1 MRTAAAYIRVSTDG
15 QLEYSPDSQLKVIRD
30 YAQKHDFL
38 LPEAYIFP
46 GRGGYQRKGSQK
58 QLAFMRMIGI
68 AKQKPKPFD
77 CIILWKF
84 SRFARSRRDS
94 IVYKTMLRKQL
105 GIDVVSVTEQLGDD
119 KLSLLLEAVIEAMDE
134 YYSINLAEE
143 VKRGM
148 LEKVSRGEPVTPPPF
163 GYRMQEKQYSTRSH
177 YRPHCSV
184 DVPPMRAGGS
194 VQRNR
199 PPAQRHGDSHRTRA
213 TLGNARSRLSLAQPR
228 LSGENPLEPP
238 SGDEA
243 IAPRRASPLGWDAP
257 SPSGSLSMGGIP
269 AAIEPKR
276 MQAEQACSSNSLSP
290 AWPCIL
296 LHLRRTVGQNL
307 PRRPAMQR
315 LCPRA
320 LFCLP
325 LHFHAENGRMDLM
338 HPGSR
343 PPPTCFRKE
352 PLPPRGFFKSI
363 SIAT

>member
-1 MRTAAAYIRVSTDG
+1 M
-15 QLEYSPDSQLKVIRD
+15 
-30 YAQKHDFL
+30 
-38 LPEAYIFP
+38 
-46 GRGGYQRKGSQK
+46 
-58 QLAFMRMIGI
+58 
-68 AKQKPKPFD
+68 
-77 CIILWKF
+77 
-84 SRFARSRRDS
+84 ARE
-94 IVYKTMLRKQL
+94 T
-105 GIDVVSVTEQLGDD
+105 
-119 KLSLLLEAVIEAMDE
+119 SLLMTR
-134 YYSINLAEE
+134 N
-143 VKRGM
+143 
-148 LEKVSRGEPVTPPPF
+148 F
-163 GYRMQEKQYSTRSH
+163 GIMAHIDAGKTIHTRSH

-307 PRRPAMQR
+307 PRCPAMQR

-320 LFCLP
+320 LFCFP

-363 SIAT
+363 SIATWTGTEKVGASPGCLWSWSRVPRGIPMRKGAVTGAPHRPFCGSASLPSLTGSPIRREHGCIAAGWPTLERSQKPCAARHIRPHCIRCRTKPLDGPLSNRVKTISNRDAVGRMASWAPLCAIWVRDTACPIRSWKPYWPI